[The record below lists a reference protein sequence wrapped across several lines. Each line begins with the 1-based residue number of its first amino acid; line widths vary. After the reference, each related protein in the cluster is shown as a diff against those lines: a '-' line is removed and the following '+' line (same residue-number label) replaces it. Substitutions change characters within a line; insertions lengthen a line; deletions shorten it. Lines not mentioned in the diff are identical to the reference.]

1 MTRYSYLVCPLE
13 EYRKFYQID
22 VRREWA
28 AGRIRIFHDQ
38 CLGAVSFTRDR
49 EHEYLK
55 CASCGSRLRIDDL
68 DVAAAIRDAAIAKG
82 GSRQVTPRVRFSYL
96 DPGEMPGY

>member
-1 MTRYSYLVCPLE
+1 MTRFAYLVCPLE

-28 AGRIRIFHDQ
+28 AGRIRLFHER
-38 CLGAVSFTRDR
+38 CLGVISFTRDR

-55 CASCGSRLRIDDL
+55 CAACGSKLAIDGL
-68 DVAAAIRDAAIAKG
+68 DVATSILEAAITR
-82 GSRQVTPRVRFSYL
+82 GSHEINPTIRFSYL
-96 DPGEMPGY
+96 DPAEMPYY

>member
-1 MTRYSYLVCPLE
+1 MTRYCYLVCPLE

-28 AGRIRIFHDQ
+28 AGRIRIFHER
-38 CLGAVSFTRDR
+38 CLGVISFTRDR

-55 CASCGSRLRIDDL
+55 CAACGSRLMIDEV
-68 DVAAAIRDAAIAKG
+68 DVAEAIRDAAITR
-82 GSRQVTPRVRFSYL
+82 GSHEVTPRIRFSYL
-96 DPGEMPGY
+96 DPGEMPSY

>member
-1 MTRYSYLVCPLE
+1 MTRHAYLVCPLE

-28 AGRIRIFHDQ
+28 AGRIRIFHER
-38 CLGAVSFTRDR
+38 CLGVISFTRDR

-55 CASCGSRLRIDDL
+55 CAACGSRLTIDEL
-68 DVAAAIRDAAIAKG
+68 DVAAAIREAAI
-82 GSRQVTPRVRFSYL
+82 SRRSSEVNRAVRFSYL
-96 DPGEMPGY
+96 DPAEMPM